1 MNTIIWFVVGGVIGW
16 LASKAG
22 AARYREFSRVTAQ
35 LVVLTNERRLHEQ
48 HDRAAGGD
56 AV

>member
-22 AARYREFSRVTAQ
+22 AARCREFSRVTAQ